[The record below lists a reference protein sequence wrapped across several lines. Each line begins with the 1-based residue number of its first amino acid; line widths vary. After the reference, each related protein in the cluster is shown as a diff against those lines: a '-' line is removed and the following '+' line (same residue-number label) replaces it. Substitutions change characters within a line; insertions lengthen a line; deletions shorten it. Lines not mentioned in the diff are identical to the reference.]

1 MIREAFGIVFRKF
14 SSLIKTFH
22 RAEFPKMLFP
32 YLKLNDVVCR
42 LHVAGSIFVTKRVT
56 SKLIYYEQQKLNP
69 KTIGQLMFPRSF
81 WYLSCVATMIKDK
94 TNED

>member
-1 MIREAFGIVFRKF
+1 MYFVNFQALK
-14 SSLIKTFH
+14 KTFH
-22 RAEFPKMLFP
+22 RDEFPKMLFP

-56 SKLIYYEQQKLNP
+56 SKLIYYEQRKLSP